1 MLIPAIITTLMLIL
15 GSTKGLIQSQNHPT
29 NNIQSFKNFNL
40 LNCKNK
46 ITNQKVRVIKYSDKK
61 FYKIL
66 NDDSLPEIDGIFPEI
81 DESEFKKFYE
91 IEK

>member
-1 MLIPAIITTLMLIL
+1 MLIF
-15 GSTKGLIQSQNHPT
+15 GSAKGLIQSQNHPT

-46 ITNQKVRVIKYSDKK
+46 ITNQKVNVIKYTDKK

-66 NDDSLPEIDGIFPEI
+66 NDDSLPEVDGIFPEV
-81 DESEFKKFYE
+81 DEFEFKKFYE